1 MLASSFGLMDESI
14 SREKAR
20 NFLVMRSHVFKSTG
34 LKDIYVWCAV
44 DGGCPWAFCINAPC
58 LSLLSPRKGETC

>member
-44 DGGCPWAFCINAPC
+44 DGGCP
-58 LSLLSPRKGETC
+58 